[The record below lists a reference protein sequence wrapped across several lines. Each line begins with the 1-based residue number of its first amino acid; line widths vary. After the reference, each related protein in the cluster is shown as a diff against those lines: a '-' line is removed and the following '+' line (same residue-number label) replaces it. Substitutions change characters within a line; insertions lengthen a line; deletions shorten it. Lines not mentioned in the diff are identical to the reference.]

1 MRTGLEIMK
10 SPDTTAGEIADII
23 GKACPPVGIVHC
35 DKTNCR
41 DCWLAWLLTGEAV
54 RGKAFV
60 DAVKETYPPGTRIV
74 LGSMGDDPRPIEPG
88 TCGTVRIVDDMG
100 TVHCDFDN
108 GRQLGLIPG
117 EDVFSVIS

>member
-1 MRTGLEIMK
+1 MKRTGLEIMK

-60 DAVKETYPPGTRIV
+60 DAVKETIPALSSQAHAARSASWTTW
-74 LGSMGDDPRPIEPG
+74 EPF
-88 TCGTVRIVDDMG
+88 TAILT
-100 TVHCDFDN
+100 T
-108 GRQLGLIPG
+108 
-117 EDVFSVIS
+117 EDKWASSPEKTPSA